1 MTLVLAIESS
11 CDETAAAVIEDGRT
25 IHSNVVASQIDLH
38 RRFGGVVPELA
49 ARSHIAAIQTVVSDA
64 MVPVEGDWKALDAIA
79 VTRGPGLVG
88 CLLVGTRFAQ
98 AAALA
103 SRLPIVGISHL
114 AGHVYSAWLGD
125 VELEP
130 PFLALVV
137 SGGHTDCIMLHEHGR
152 AEHIAGT
159 RDDAVG
165 EAFDKVA
172 RLLGL
177 PYPGGPSIQRA
188 ASGVSPDAYQFPVP
202 HLPDSFSYSGLK
214 TAVRHAVD
222 RLPDGARNAVGVP
235 EDPSTVAELAAAFQ
249 KAAVMQLVDFVA
261 RVAEERNVDRIA
273 VVGGVPAN
281 LALREAVAAR
291 FAGVHVSIPPFALCT
306 DNAAM
311 IGAAA
316 FHHIH
321 EASDSN
327 VGFDVEPDLLT
338 FA

>member
-38 RRFGGVVPELA
+38 RQYGGVVPELA

-64 MVPVEGDWKALDAIA
+64 MVPISGDWNALDAIA

-103 SRLPIVGISHL
+103 SHLPIVGISHL

-125 VELEP
+125 GELEP

-188 ASGVSPDAYQFPVP
+188 ATGVAPDAYNFPVP
-202 HLPDSFSYSGLK
+202 RLTDSFSYSGLK
-214 TAVRHAVD
+214 TAVRHAVEK
-222 RLPDGARNAVGVP
+222 LPSGARDASGVP
-235 EDPSTVAELAAAFQ
+235 LDPETVSELAAAFQ
-249 KAAVMQLVDFVA
+249 HAAVRQLVEFVA
-261 RVAEERNVDRIA
+261 RVAEERGVDRIA
-273 VVGGVPAN
+273 VVGGVAAN
-281 LALREAVAAR
+281 LALREAIAVE
-291 FAGVHVSIPPFALCT
+291 FKGLHVSIPPFALCT

-316 FHHIH
+316 FHHLH
-321 EASDSN
+321 EAKTTN